1 MKIIAD
7 RTIPYLKGIVE
18 SFADIQYL
26 SSDQFT
32 PDQIQEADILIV
44 RSIDKCTKELLE
56 GSRVK
61 LITSATIGFDHI
73 DTDYCESH
81 GILWKN
87 APGCN
92 AASVGQYIGSCLAR
106 LNLKTQTPLS
116 GKTIGIIG
124 AGHVGTEVAKVCHTL
139 GMQVLLHDPPRA
151 RKEGEEN
158 FVTLDT
164 ITGTADI
171 ISLHTPLSK
180 AGEFATFHLADQAF
194 LSDYKKALV
203 H

>member
-81 GILWKN
+81 GIL
-87 APGCN
+87 
-92 AASVGQYIGSCLAR
+92 
-106 LNLKTQTPLS
+106 
-116 GKTIGIIG
+116 
-124 AGHVGTEVAKVCHTL
+124 
-139 GMQVLLHDPPRA
+139 
-151 RKEGEEN
+151 
-158 FVTLDT
+158 
-164 ITGTADI
+164 
-171 ISLHTPLSK
+171 
-180 AGEFATFHLADQAF
+180 
-194 LSDYKKALV
+194 
-203 H
+203 